1 MYLDLEWRLPGGRLM
16 ESKTLTKAEKRAL
29 LEKFRYIANEV
40 VYTQEEWTW
49 IMNATHSE
57 IRALMQEIQESKD
70 EDNA

>member
-1 MYLDLEWRLPGGRLM
+1 MDI
-16 ESKTLTKAEKRAL
+16 KTLTKAEKLAI

-49 IMNATHSE
+49 VMNATHSE

-70 EDNA
+70 EDSA